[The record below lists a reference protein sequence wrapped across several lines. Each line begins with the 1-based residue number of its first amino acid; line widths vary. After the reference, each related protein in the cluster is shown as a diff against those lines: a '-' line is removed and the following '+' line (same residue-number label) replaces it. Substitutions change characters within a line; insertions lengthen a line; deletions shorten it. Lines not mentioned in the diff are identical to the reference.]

1 MRTQSPDTSPAI
13 EQIQIELLR
22 KTSPARRLEL
32 ALSLSQSALELARE
46 GIRKANPNASE
57 EEVGLIFVEVTYGK
71 ELADRVRN
79 YLARRRE

>member
-1 MRTQSPDTSPAI
+1 MKTQSPDTHPTI

-22 KTSPARRLEL
+22 KIGPARRLEL

-57 EEVGLIFVEVTYGK
+57 EEIGLIFVEVTYGK

-79 YLARRRE
+79 YLARKR